1 MDVRIQKD
9 GGVMMLLILD
19 KNPYTAAM
27 KVPKGIRHEQLLELM
42 QMLSDVLHF
51 GYAHIP
57 TGKKLKEW
65 IGKNKEWVLVY
76 AKVLGNNLN
85 LSKETVIKYN
95 CLLDL
100 LEESCRDIEGKVAPI
115 VPNLE
120 TAILRYVKEYEDTEY
135 PTDTELPIE
144 IAIKEYE
151 KYAEFK
157 KDKWDKK

>member
-1 MDVRIQKD
+1 MDGRIQKD
-9 GGVMMLLILD
+9 GGVMMLLVLD
-19 KNPYTAAM
+19 KNPTEAAM
-27 KVPKGIRHEQLLELM
+27 KVPKGIRHKQLLELM

-51 GYAHIP
+51 GYARIP

-76 AKVLGNNLN
+76 AKVLRNNLN
-85 LSKETVIKYN
+85 LTRETLIKYN

-100 LEESCRDIEGKVAPI
+100 LEESCRDIEGKMTLI

-120 TAILRYVKEYEDTEY
+120 TAIFRYVKEYEEFTEY
-135 PTDTELPIE
+135 STNAELPIE

-151 KYAEFK
+151 KYVEFK
-157 KDKWDKK
+157 KDKWKG